1 MQNQPIAGKILI
13 ADDESEIAHQLAQL
27 MLRQGLTPL
36 VASDGDAALDFIR
49 TQHPDLLLVDY
60 RMPGKNGLE
69 VMRKA
74 KSLDA
79 NLPVVLMTAFPEVRR
94 AIEAIR
100 AGALDYLAKPF
111 AHDEIVRVVRRGLNE
126 RHLSRLHANG
136 RACTQ
141 DSLRDLFG
149 PSDAVRQLIA
159 DVERV
164 AQSNFS
170 VIIQGETGSG
180 KEVLARAIHRCSSLG
195 QQPFVPVDC
204 GAIPETLLES
214 ELFGYE
220 RGAFTGAHQ
229 QKSGRFETAC
239 GGTLFLDEISNLP
252 LASQAKLLRVLQDK
266 VLYRVGGSQ
275 PIRVEARLLVASNL
289 DLQRLVESGSFRRDL
304 YFRLNEFVIRIPPLR
319 QRRED
324 IPYLA
329 RQFLEITNSELS
341 KQVTDFSRGALG
353 ALLAYSW
360 PGNVRQLR
368 SVIRRAVLMAEG
380 QITEQHLELDQ
391 PRINR
396 PTALEAE
403 SLMSLREIVKR
414 QTICVERE
422 VIAEALHKAGGN
434 KAKAA
439 RRLQIDYK
447 TIHSKVKEYG
457 IATNGEQHHAH
468 QEE

>member
-1 MQNQPIAGKILI
+1 MQNQPITGKILI

-27 MLRQGLTPL
+27 MRRQGLTPV

-60 RMPGKNGLE
+60 RMPGRNGLE
-69 VMRKA
+69 VMQKA

-79 NLPVVLMTAFPEVRR
+79 DLPVVLMTAFPEIRR

-100 AGALDYLAKPF
+100 AGALDYLTKPF
-111 AHDEIVRVVRRGLNE
+111 EHDEVLRVVLRGLNE
-126 RHLSRLHANG
+126 RHLCRLNG
-136 RACTQ
+136 AGQVCGQ
-141 DSLRDLFG
+141 DSLRELLG
-149 PSDAVRQLIA
+149 PSDAVGQLIA

-164 AQSNFS
+164 AQSNFN
-170 VIIQGETGSG
+170 VIILGETGSG
-180 KEVLARAIHRCSSLG
+180 KEVLARAIHQSSSRR

-214 ELFGYE
+214 ELFGHE

-229 QKSGRFETAC
+229 QKAGRFETAG
-239 GGTLFLDEISNLP
+239 GGTLFLDEIPNLP

-266 VLYRVGGSQ
+266 VLYRVGGTR
-275 PIRVEARLLVASNL
+275 PVRVEARLLAASNL
-289 DLQRLVESGSFRRDL
+289 DLQRQVESGSFRRDL
-304 YFRLNEFVIRIPPLR
+304 YFRLNEFVIHIPPLR
-319 QRRED
+319 QRRAD

-341 KQVTDFSRGALG
+341 KQVKDFSRGALG
-353 ALLAYSW
+353 ALLSYSW

-368 SVIRRAVLMAEG
+368 SVIRRAVLMAEK
-380 QITEQHLELDQ
+380 QITEQHLDLDQ
-391 PRINR
+391 PPVGRR
-396 PTALEAE
+396 TAMEEE
-403 SLMSLREIVKR
+403 SVLSLREIVKR

-422 VIAEALHKAGGN
+422 VIAEALRRAGGN

-457 IATNGEQHHAH
+457 IARNGEQHHD